1 MLVVVILLKPLEQRF
16 CLLKAIV
23 KLKRKRNSK
32 KLKLLLEKCYPIN
45 SQVGHKLVMNGCMKK
60 FMVLIFPHCLR
71 LWKRVLFNPLSTLF
85 SDYPI
90 IKSTVP
96 VLEEHGKKITTRFYQ
111 LMFGNHPELLNIF
124 NHANQRE
131 GR

>member
-85 SDYPI
+85 SDYP
-90 IKSTVP
+90 
-96 VLEEHGKKITTRFYQ
+96 KKIEAVEKYIR
-111 LMFGNHPELLNIF
+111 G
-124 NHANQRE
+124 E
-131 GR
+131 GSQESIAR